1 VQKRVA
7 ELLTRCGS
15 NGSVLPPTQLYN
27 EGWML
32 RLVLDWFDRNRAL
45 AHQLSFLPES
55 RWYSEAL
62 LPSRFLPQ
70 RRGDK
75 RAESFTHADGIV
87 GHFSIAPGER
97 GEARLLSQPK
107 QFVVTEA
114 KLGSSLSAGT
124 KNAPEYDQAAR
135 NVACMAHMLHG
146 ADLTTV
152 ERLGFYVIAPDSQI
166 KAGVFGDLVTKESI
180 CRKVDGRVAMY
191 PDLRDTWF
199 RDTFEPV
206 LNRVDLSLLSWESIL
221 GVLPKDEES
230 DGIREF
236 YRLCKQFN
244 PARVERSNAANDP
257 KTESGT
263 IRRALE
269 TEGSKVF
276 QHVLGK

>member
-1 VQKRVA
+1 MPTRVA
-7 ELLTRCGS
+7 ELLARCQS
-15 NGSVLPPTQLYN
+15 DASVLPPTQLYN

-32 RLVLDWFDRNRAL
+32 RLVLDWFDRYRTL
-45 AHQLSFLPES
+45 YHQLSFLPEA

-70 RRGDK
+70 CRGDE

-97 GEARLLSQPK
+97 GAARLLPQPK

-114 KLGSSLSAGT
+114 KLGSTLSAGT

-135 NVACMAHMLHG
+135 NVACMAHMLDG
-146 ADLTTV
+146 VDLTTI
-152 ERLGFYVIAPDSQI
+152 ERLGFYVIAPDNQI
-166 KAGVFGDLVTKESI
+166 KAGVFGNLVTKESI
-180 CRKVDGRVAMY
+180 CRKVDGRVAKY
-191 PDLRDTWF
+191 PGLRDAWF
-199 RDTFEPV
+199 KGTFEPV
-206 LNRVDLSLLSWESIL
+206 LKRIDLSILSWESIL
-221 GVLPKDEES
+221 GALPTDEES

-244 PARVERSNAANDP
+244 PARVERSNLTSDP

-263 IRRALE
+263 I
-269 TEGSKVF
+269 
-276 QHVLGK
+276 